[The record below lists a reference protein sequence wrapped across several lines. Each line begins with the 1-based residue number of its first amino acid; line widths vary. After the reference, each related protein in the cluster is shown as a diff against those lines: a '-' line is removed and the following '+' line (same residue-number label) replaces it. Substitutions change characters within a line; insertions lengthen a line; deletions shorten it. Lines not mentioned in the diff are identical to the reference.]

1 MEGKVGWAPA
11 PLLHLQSIPGGPA
24 GESGDGFG
32 AAWILHAHVL
42 FCFGLGMQRLPVE
55 SQF

>member
-42 FCFGLGMQRLPVE
+42 FCFGLGMQQLPVE